1 MRCGAHDPW
10 VVIGGVGRG
19 DAMTEEQDRINKR
32 LLAMIDG
39 LLSASTSHQKAI
51 KCLTGENER
60 AQASLE
66 RLMGDFNTLAE
77 RMDRLTGTVTSPPKW
92 RERVGGLVR
101 GWLR

>member
-1 MRCGAHDPW
+1 
-10 VVIGGVGRG
+10 
-19 DAMTEEQDRINKR
+19 MTDEQDRINKR

-51 KCLTGENER
+51 KGLTGENER

-66 RLMGDFNTLAE
+66 RLMGDFSALAE
-77 RMDRLTGTVTSPPKW
+77 RMDRLTRGMAPISPKW
-92 RERVGGLVR
+92 RERVGALVR